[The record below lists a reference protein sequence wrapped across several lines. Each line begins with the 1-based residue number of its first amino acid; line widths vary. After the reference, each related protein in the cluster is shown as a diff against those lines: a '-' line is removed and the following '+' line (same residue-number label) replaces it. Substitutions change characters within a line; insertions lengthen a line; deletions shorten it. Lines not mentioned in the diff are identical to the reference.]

1 MKHTIGSRMLTLFLA
16 VLMLAC
22 TALSA
27 QADGAS
33 SQPAAESKTVAKL
46 LEILDFKFF
55 IREDG
60 IGKGS
65 APVYTAPSED
75 SIRLSDGKACCSV
88 EDEISVA
95 GFVNDWLMVRY
106 EIGKKG
112 DKDRKV
118 RVGYIPPKYSK
129 RYTPKVKKIEFDS
142 ISVKLAEA
150 AEITDNPRHNSTPY
164 GTLPKGTKITI
175 LAKYTYSGNWWYVE
189 TKLDGKLTRGF
200 INRST
205 AAIKVD
211 GTVYR
216 GNEALGFPV
225 TSPMKT
231 EKIGTVTAKG
241 SEDDALIVRKSA
253 GTENNMVARVYGG
266 DSFPCYG
273 TETLKNGNT
282 WYYIWVDGVWGW
294 IAGGIAKFAA
304 GK

>member
-1 MKHTIGSRMLTLFLA
+1 MKHTFRSRMLTLFLA
-16 VLMLAC
+16 VLMLVC
-22 TALSA
+22 TTLSA

-33 SQPAAESKTVAKL
+33 SQPAAESETVARL

-65 APVYTAPSED
+65 APVYTAPSEK
-75 SIRLSDGKACCSV
+75 SIRLSDGKASCSV
-88 EDEISVA
+88 EAEISVA
-95 GFVNDWLMVRY
+95 GYVNDWLMVRY
-106 EIGKKG
+106 ELGKKA

-118 RVGYIPPKYSK
+118 RVGYIPPKYS
-129 RYTPKVKKIEFDS
+129 RGYAAKVKKIDFDS
-142 ISVKLAEA
+142 IPAKLAEA
-150 AEITDNPRHNSTPY
+150 TEITDNPRHNSTPF
-164 GTLPKGTKITI
+164 GTLPKGTAVTI

-205 AAIKVD
+205 AAIEVD

-216 GNEALGFPV
+216 GNEALGIPAK
-225 TSPMKT
+225 SPEGT
-231 EKIGTVTAKG
+231 GKIGTVTAKG
-241 SEDDALIVRKSA
+241 AEDDAFIVRKRA

-266 DSFPCYG
+266 ETFPCYG
-273 TETLKNGNT
+273 TETMKNGKL

-294 IAGGIAKFAA
+294 IAGGISTFTED
-304 GK
+304 